1 MLEKQLEYIRSVTDF
16 RPDIAIVLGSG
27 LGGLADEIDA
37 EKSLITVTFLIFP
50 YRLRRVIKADLY
62 LEHLA
67 AKRLR
72 QCRAAFIFT
81 RVILP
86 LRQ

>member
-16 RPDIAIVLGSG
+16 KPDIAIVLGSG

-37 EKSLITVTFLIFP
+37 EKIITYSDIPDFP
-50 YRLRRVIKADLY
+50 VSTAPGHKG
-62 LEHLA
+62 LA